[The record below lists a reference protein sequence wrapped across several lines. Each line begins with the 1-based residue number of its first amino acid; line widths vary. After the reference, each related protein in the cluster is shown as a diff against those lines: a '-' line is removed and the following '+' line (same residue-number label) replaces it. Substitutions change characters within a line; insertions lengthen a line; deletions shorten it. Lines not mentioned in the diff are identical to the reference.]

1 MITQTTVDPPPE
13 ERALVER
20 HGGAM
25 TQARHGT
32 NLRVWLR
39 LGRMSGVLVRPD
51 GIIQRSGA
59 LSDLYAAPGVQPCCR
74 SISEESG
81 HRALGR
87 VLLPVSAAPLRR
99 PTSSSGRS
107 AQPPVARSK

>member
-51 GIIQRSGA
+51 GIVQRSGA
-59 LSDLYAAPGVQPCCR
+59 LSDLCAAVPHFEP
-74 SISEESG
+74 SI
-81 HRALGR
+81 
-87 VLLPVSAAPLRR
+87 RR
-99 PTSSSGRS
+99 
-107 AQPPVARSK
+107 KH